1 MSYQD
6 ILIRESATLPEYM
19 KRELLDFL
27 LFLKQKEKRALLLEG
42 NAEVKKKPKFGCG
55 DIKIKI
61 APDFDAPLD
70 DFKDYMK

>member
-6 ILIRESATLPEYM
+6 ILVRESATLPEYM

-27 LFLKQKEKRALLLEG
+27 LFLKDREKRAFLLEG
-42 NAEVKKKPKFGCG
+42 KSDVKRKPKFGCG

-70 DFKDYMK
+70 DFKDYLV